1 MIAKNNSKKIY
12 NLLFF
17 LIFFLIF
24 FIIYS
29 SQINSP
35 LNSDLFYNFKFQVSD
50 LYLNKIPGNIDKS
63 GGLPMSLM
71 EACKQHF
78 YSFRRLNCGDIFF
91 QRFNAFFTNDNLNFY
106 IFSAT
111 IIYSI
116 SFFILDLI
124 LKNLSI
130 PGTIRLIFYTG
141 LIFYP
146 EEIYFRLITAEQN
159 FLVFLLLSIF
169 ASFKNFHWTSA
180 ILMFVCFFIKETTIV
195 YWPFIFLFFLINE
208 NNIIN
213 KANIAK
219 ALKAHLLTSF
229 VLVLIFCY
237 FWFSFKENTSYVFLE
252 DKELSIFNYFYV
264 SFAYSLKRM
273 INHHVVLWSFML
285 WSTVIFILLCIKYT
299 FYNNLFISYQDYFD
313 QLKIKLLK
321 KNYLITIFVGL
332 ACIILHLIA
341 YYYTNRYIGK
351 GRYIVPINFI
361 LIIVLSVYLKTALRK
376 TPRVFKKLLYILV
389 ILNYGYYFLF
399 YKINDRI
406 DIILISLVFSLITFL
421 ISIIFYLSIYQRSSK
436 MIKKSLLISIIIFFL
451 SPLIDQKIR
460 THFNER
466 NNADSFNNFVKDIGN
481 LPENSYVN
489 LIIDDVYLSE
499 QIMSLQIYLILKN
512 RMDITLRTKFT
523 NKSNFNDNTPA
534 IAKKF
539 HYNFNKDRISE
550 IEARYNKLIIYNIT
564 LNKKGNKYKN
574 PEYLGNTQWMKLLF
588 KDFEVFV
595 KKRYGFNKGYID
607 YDINKISY

>member
-1 MIAKNNSKKIY
+1 MIVKNNSNKIY

-29 SQINSP
+29 PQINSP

-50 LYLNKIPGNIDKS
+50 LDINKIPGNIDKS

-71 EACKQHF
+71 EACKQHL

-91 QRFNAFFTNDNLNFY
+91 QRFNAIFTNENLNFY
-106 IFSAT
+106 IFSAMV
-111 IIYSI
+111 IYII

-124 LKNLSI
+124 LRNLSI
-130 PGTIRLIFYTG
+130 PGTIRLIFYSG

-169 ASFKNFHWTSA
+169 ASYKNFHWTSA
-180 ILMFVCFFIKETTIV
+180 ILMFISFFIKETTIV

-208 NNIIN
+208 NNVIN
-213 KANIAK
+213 KSSIIK
-219 ALKAHLLTSF
+219 ALKAHLITSSILI
-229 VLVLIFCY
+229 LVVSY
-237 FWFSFKENTSYVFLE
+237 FWFSYEENTSYVFLKS
-252 DKELSIFNYFYV
+252 KELSIINYLYV
-264 SFAYSLKRM
+264 SFTYSLKRM
-273 INHHVVLWSFML
+273 VNHHVVLWSFML
-285 WSTVIFILLCIKYT
+285 WGTIVFVLLCIKYI
-299 FYNNLFISYQDYFD
+299 FYKNLFIRYQDYFD
-313 QLKIKLLK
+313 QLKIKLLQ
-321 KNYLITIFVGL
+321 KNYLILIFVGL
-332 ACIILHLIA
+332 TCIILHILA

-351 GRYIVPINFI
+351 GRYVVPINFI
-361 LIIVLSVYLKTALRK
+361 LIIVLSVYFKAALKK
-376 TPRVFKKLLYILV
+376 IPKVFKKLLYILV
-389 ILNYGYYFLF
+389 FMNYGYYFLF

-406 DIILISLVFSLITFL
+406 DIIIISLFVSFITFL
-421 ISIIFYLSIYQRSSK
+421 ISMIFYLSIYYRSPK
-436 MIKKSLLISIIIFFL
+436 MIKRSILTSIIIFFL

-466 NNADSFNNFVKDIGN
+466 INAESFNNFIMEISA
-481 LPENSYVN
+481 LPKNSYIN
-489 LIIDDVYLSE
+489 FLIDDVYLSE

-512 RMDITLRTKFT
+512 RMDITLSTKFT

-550 IEARYNKLIIYNIT
+550 IKARYNKFIIYNIK
-564 LNKKGNKYKN
+564 LNKKGNEYKN
-574 PEYLGNTQWMKLLF
+574 PEYLGNRQWMKLLF

-595 KKRYGFNKGYID
+595 EKRYRFNKGYID